1 MTRTFQSKPES
12 HRLIA
17 HPRQRRGE
25 VLAVAGYSQVF
36 NSNPRLDSAQTLILD
51 DAHAGEDA
59 VASNWSIVA
68 ARPTPLYDALL
79 AAVRTALD
87 PQVLDRVTDDL
98 LDPARRGI
106 VELVPPEAVLA
117 AASDVGDTLSA
128 HAGGA
133 NRYARTSIG
142 DALPYCLM
150 YVSWDEIVLRPMI
163 CPTVDH
169 RAFADAHQRV
179 YMSATLR
186 SSGDIERAFGVTGL
200 ARINV
205 PAAGDEQG
213 FAGGSS

>member
-142 DALPYCLM
+142 CPPLLPD
-150 YVSWDEIVLRPMI
+150 VRVVGRDR
-163 CPTVDH
+163 T
-169 RAFADAHQRV
+169 AADDLPDR
-179 YMSATLR
+179 
-186 SSGDIERAFGVTGL
+186 
-200 ARINV
+200 
-205 PAAGDEQG
+205 
-213 FAGGSS
+213 